1 MIIIK
6 KILGSFILLVLV
18 CIQSPAEAMYTANGT
33 TTDILVNEKPL
44 PPVGIIA
51 AHPGRV
57 ERIAREFLQDV
68 DLHTD
73 YRGYKVYTGT
83 YNGQP
88 VFAAY
93 TGIGGSSAALML
105 EN

>member
-1 MIIIK
+1 MIVIK

-18 CIQSPAEAMYTANGT
+18 CFQSPAEAMYTANGT

-57 ERIAREFLQDV
+57 ERIAKEFFQNV

-83 YNGQP
+83 
-88 VFAAY
+88 
-93 TGIGGSSAALML
+93 
-105 EN
+105 